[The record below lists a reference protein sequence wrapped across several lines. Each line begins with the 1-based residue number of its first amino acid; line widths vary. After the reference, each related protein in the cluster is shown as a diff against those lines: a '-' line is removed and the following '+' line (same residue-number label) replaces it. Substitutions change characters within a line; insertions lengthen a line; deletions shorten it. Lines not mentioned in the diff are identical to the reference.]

1 MTVADTNATMLT
13 SHLYGAG
20 TETTS
25 TVLKFCLLF
34 MCKNPDIQDKVQK
47 EIDNHIGEQALPV
60 PCYPW
65 GIL

>member
-47 EIDNHIGEQALPV
+47 EIDNHIGE
-60 PCYPW
+60 
-65 GIL
+65 